1 MSGVKKTAR
10 KIHKKVQGVVKKV
23 GKVDPFIG
31 AIGKLERKVGDRVER
46 WTDKNIWDPMEPQVP
61 EVQDVASAPV
71 MPIPDDSGAEIEAR
85 RRRARS
91 SRSGRES
98 TILTGLGG

>member
-10 KIHKKVQGVVKKV
+10 KIHKKVRGVHRKI
-23 GKVDPFIG
+23 DPIG
-31 AIGKLERKVGDRVER
+31 GYVAAKADKKLEA
-46 WTDKNIWDPMEPQVP
+46 WTDANIWAGLEPQVP
-61 EVQDVASAPV
+61 EVQDAAAEPV
-71 MPIPDDSGAEIEAR
+71 MPIPDDSGAELEAR
-85 RRRARS
+85 RRRAKA